1 MMWLK
6 RISVVL
12 TLLALT
18 GCGSGETV
26 QAVGPPTNRAA
37 SILESVA
44 KTGVLDSGLVIVREE
59 LEKMKATDA
68 AKAEALLNDL
78 AQLEQARDA
87 GSIKAK
93 AKAMADKL

>member
-1 MMWLK
+1 MWLK
-6 RISVVL
+6 RISLVL
-12 TLLALT
+12 ALLVLT

-26 QAVGPPTNRAA
+26 QAVTPPANRAA

-44 KTGVLDSGLVIVREE
+44 KTGVRDSGLVIVREE